1 MAVPQTLPASLTR
14 EELEVII
21 RTEFPERDD
30 FDALLALLKLSLF
43 LWPRT
48 LVPTD
53 SRLVSRLGG
62 HPMAPAGWE
71 WPCLG
76 DEPMLFIGQINCAE
90 VAGLKKSQP
99 LPASGWL
106 AFFADPDIATGCD
119 GGWGEE
125 GVVFHWR
132 PGTELM
138 KAEPPEPDVEI
149 MPECGLSFTEVL
161 DLPHMFSTRIEGRF
175 DRKKYFRI
183 YEHNGIRM
191 PEGHPG
197 LDTTDLNKLLGWLH
211 PVQGELS
218 LYQEPSEHWHLLLQV
233 GTYNTGDQRH
243 FWGPGGSLYFVIE
256 EKDLAAGRFDR
267 VQFTAQHT

>member
-1 MAVPQTLPASLTR
+1 MPATEPLPTSLTR
-14 EELEVII
+14 DELEAMI
-21 RTEFPERDD
+21 RAEFPDRDD
-30 FDALLALLKLSLF
+30 VDALLALLRPSLF
-43 LWPRT
+43 LWPRA
-48 LVPTD
+48 LAPLD

-90 VAGLKKSQP
+90 IAGLKKSQP

-125 GVVFHWR
+125 GAVFYW
-132 PGTELM
+132 PSGTELM

-161 DLPHMFSTRIEGRF
+161 DLPHMFSGLVRSF
-175 DRKKYFRI
+175 DRDKYCRVSWRD
-183 YEHNGIRM
+183 GIRM
-191 PEGHPG
+191 PEGQRQP
-197 LDTTDLNKLLGWLH
+197 DTDDRNKLLGYLH
-211 PVQGELS
+211 PVQGRVD
-218 LYQEPSEHWHLLLQV
+218 LYQEPDEHWHLLLQI
-233 GTYNTGDQRH
+233 GSYDAGPKHH
-243 FWGPGGSLYFVIE
+243 FWGPGGTLYFVIE

-267 VQFTAQHT
+267 VKFTAQHT